1 MMYSLETR
9 DGEYMDTWI
18 SPRIPCTKPGKKL
31 KLRFSRVGKRSEPYG
46 QGEASYFRTIDD
58 RCKIRAE
65 MRAEMRA
72 GLARA
77 AVGWISSCNGN
88 GRVYSQDWVL
98 KRDSAEPSKSYA
110 VMRFL

>member
-1 MMYSLETR
+1 
-9 DGEYMDTWI
+9 MDTWI

-46 QGEASYFRTIDD
+46 QGEASYFSTIDD
-58 RCKIRAE
+58 RCKT
-65 MRAEMRA
+65 RAEMRA

-77 AVGWISSCNGN
+77 AVGWISSCDGN
-88 GRVYSQDWVL
+88 GRVYPQDWVL
-98 KRDSAEPSKSYA
+98 ERDSAEPSKSYA